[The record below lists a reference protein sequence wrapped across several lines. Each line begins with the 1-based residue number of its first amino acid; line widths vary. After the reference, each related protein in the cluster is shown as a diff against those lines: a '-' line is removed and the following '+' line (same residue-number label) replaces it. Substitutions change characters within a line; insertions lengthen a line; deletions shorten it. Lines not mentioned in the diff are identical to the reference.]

1 MICVVWCLSALVSLP
16 TLLYPPW
23 RIPFKKP
30 SNTKI
35 YLHEQDRIFLNSING
50 TKELAH
56 HKCSVSFLNILVLI
70 WKDKYEWDE
79 WKNIYSNITLQ
90 NDKKYTNE
98 IKFSNL
104 LRYEILSVWISWNV
118 LYLICIHTLFRLV
131 KTFSIALHHFYLS

>member
-56 HKCSVSFLNILVLI
+56 HKCSVSFLHSIHKCEMIIMFVAIIYRNYYNFKFKQQNNNILNRLSSNFKNNFTSHQYSCAIQTHKNVSHSTSSFIHVINTI
-70 WKDKYEWDE
+70 W
-79 WKNIYSNITLQ
+79 Q
-90 NDKKYTNE
+90 
-98 IKFSNL
+98 
-104 LRYEILSVWISWNV
+104 
-118 LYLICIHTLFRLV
+118 
-131 KTFSIALHHFYLS
+131 